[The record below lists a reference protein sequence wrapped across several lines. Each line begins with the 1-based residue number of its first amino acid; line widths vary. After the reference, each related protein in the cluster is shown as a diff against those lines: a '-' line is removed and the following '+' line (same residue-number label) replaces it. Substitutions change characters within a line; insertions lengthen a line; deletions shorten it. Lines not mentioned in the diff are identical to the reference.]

1 MGAARVKR
9 RFSAVVDTPLDEEEV
24 MRLAQSDDVTSS
36 QSGTLPSPNCNG
48 KVLTLHHSNG
58 GRSGERDEDDDD
70 VDDDDDDDDEEG
82 GGRRG
87 GGGGRGS
94 MLRGESGAERSK
106 RKSLSSLSPSA
117 PHERRGQSRRPRRRF
132 VGKDGRCNVTFVNM
146 SERGQRYLTDLFTT
160 CVDIRWRW
168 MLVVFTLSFLLSWL
182 LFGFTFWLIAAAH
195 GELAA
200 PASSSSSPSSVS
212 SSVAPLEPVEESS
225 RVETVAETEERCF
238 QQVNS
243 FMAAFLFSLE
253 TQTSIGYGFRSV
265 TEACPLAVL
274 AVVLQCIVGCIIDA
288 FIIGAVMAK
297 IAKPKKRNETLV
309 FSDVA
314 VVAMRDGKLCM
325 MWRVG
330 NLRRSHLV
338 EAHVRAQLLKPRVTP
353 EGEFLPLDNADLNVG
368 FDTGT
373 DRIFLVS
380 PVTIVHEIDEE
391 SPFFEVDKH
400 TLEGDK
406 ELEVV
411 VILEGMVEATAMT
424 TQCRSSYLASEILWG
439 HRFEPV
445 LFERKNCYQVDYS
458 YFNRTYEVPDTP
470 TCSAKELTEKKYILG
485 SRSSFCYENE
495 RVIGPR
501 NKAEND
507 TGEGQYPQDATT
519 MSRPAGGS
527 VNDVTRFLS
536 TGAGPASPTSV
547 FSASS
552 QADWAAK
559 RLVWVP
565 SEKHGFES
573 ASVREERGDEVE
585 LELTDSGKK
594 LTLSREELQRM
605 NPPRFSKV
613 EDMADLT
620 CLNEASVLHNLRE
633 RYYSGLIYTYSGLFC
648 VVINPYKNLPIY
660 TESIIEMYRG
670 KKRHEMPPHI
680 YAISEAAYRSMLQDR
695 EDQSILCT
703 GESGAGKTENT
714 KKVIQYLAHVA
725 SSHKSGTLGRPK
737 DSALQVRM
745 GTAGE
750 LERQLLQANPILEA
764 FGNAK
769 TVKNDNSSRFGKF
782 IRINFDVAGYIVGAN
797 IETYLLEKSRAI
809 RQAKDERTF
818 HIFYQLLSGASE
830 AVRKELLL
838 GSADQYR
845 FLCGGSLPVPGQS
858 DSENFTQ
865 TMDSMA
871 IMGFTQEESTS
882 MLKVISAVLQFG
894 NITFNKEKN
903 TDQASMPDD
912 TAAQKLCHLL
922 GISVVEFSRAI
933 LTPRIKVGREY
944 VQKAQTKQ
952 QADFAV
958 EALAKATYERLFRW
972 LVHRINRALDRRQ
985 RQGASFIGILD
996 IAGFEIFQA
1005 HPPGVLALLD
1015 EECWF
1020 PRATDRSFIDKLSA
1034 EQGSHP
1040 KFMRP
1045 RQLKEEAD
1053 FSIIHYAGKVD
1064 YKADEW
1070 LVKNMDPLNDNVA
1083 SLLHQ
1088 SSDPFIS
1095 ELWREVE
1102 RIVGLDQV
1110 SSGESS
1116 GPVSFGAAGL
1126 KTKKGMFRTVGQL
1139 YKESLTKLMA
1149 TLRNTNPNF
1158 LRCIIP
1164 NHEKR
1169 GPDYRYE
1176 ILTPNAIPRTFM
1188 DGKQASEL
1196 MISALELDKNLFRV
1210 GQSKVFFRAGVLAH
1224 LEEERDLKITD
1235 TIIRF
1240 QSVARGYLARRA
1252 FHKKQQQLSALRV
1265 MQRNCAAYLKLR
1277 NWQWW
1282 RLFTKVKPLLQV
1294 TRQDEEIQAREA
1306 QLQKAK
1312 DKLSKLELDFSE
1324 LDRKNQQLMEE
1335 KSVLTDQ
1342 LQAEAELFAE
1352 AEEMRARLANRK
1364 QELEDVLGE
1373 LESRLEEEEE
1383 RTLQLT
1389 NEKKRMQQHVQDL
1402 EEQLEEEEGTRQR
1415 LQLEKVT
1422 LESKVKSL
1430 EAETLNVGEQ
1440 RDRLSKEKKQIEE
1453 RLNEVT
1459 DQLTEEEEKVK
1470 SLNKL
1475 KNKQE
1480 AVIADLEERLKR
1492 EEQGRLEQEKWK
1504 RRMEG
1509 EAVEAQ
1515 EQLSDLSL
1523 LVTELR
1529 GSLSQREKEITT
1541 LQTRLEEEGARR
1553 TEAQRALREA
1563 TSQVSEL
1570 KEEVENERGM
1580 RERAEKQRRDLGEE
1594 SRREAELGELQRC
1607 LEDETR
1613 RHEAQLSELRIKH
1626 TAAIDSLQEQLDNA
1640 KRSRQ
1645 SLEKAKVVLEEERVN
1660 LSAELKTLQGGKMES
1675 ERGRKRAE
1683 GQLQELNARL
1693 AQAEREREEREERLS
1708 KLQSELESLSSSLSS
1723 SDSKSHR
1730 LSKEVSSLESQ
1741 LHDVQELLQE
1751 ETRQKL
1757 ALGSRVRALE
1767 EEKAGLMERLE
1778 EEEEKTRELTR
1789 QIQNHTQQL
1798 SDLKRQTEEVNSA
1811 VEAGEEARRK
1821 MQRELENAV
1830 QRERAKEEEK
1840 ERIERQKERLRE
1852 EIEDMTIALQRERQN
1867 CTALEKRQK
1876 KFDQCLAEEKA
1887 VSARLLEERD
1897 RAEAESREKETRF
1910 LSLSRALQEATEQ
1923 RDELE
1928 RTNKQLRLEMEQLVN
1943 AQDDVGKNV
1952 HELER
1957 SRRALETEAQSLKEQ
1972 TQELEDELAEAEN
1985 ARLRLEVTLQAL
1997 RAQFEREIS
2006 TKEEKGEEKRRALNK
2021 QVRELETMLEEEKT
2035 QRAQALTV
2043 KKQLETELQEAEA
2056 QVEAANRGR
2065 EEALRQMK
2073 RLQTQMKELIR
2084 ELDETKLARDE
2095 IVAQSKDSEKRLQTL
2110 EAELLQLTEELSVS
2124 ERQRRQAQQERDE
2137 LADEVVSSTT
2147 GKSALLE
2154 EKRRLEARIT
2164 QLEEELEEEQSNAE
2178 LLAER
2183 QRKSTLQVETL
2194 TVQLSGERTLAQKSE
2209 SARETLERQNKELKT
2224 RLSEME
2230 GTVKGKH
2237 RLSVAALEAKIESM
2251 EEQLE
2256 QERQERAVANKLV
2269 RKTEKKL
2276 KEVLIQVEDERRH
2289 ADQYREQL
2297 DKSMGRL
2304 RQLKRQLEEVE
2315 EENSRSNAQR
2325 RKLQRELEEMGDS
2338 MQSMNR
2344 ELNTLRSQLR
2354 RAPLPISMRAGRRAL
2369 VDDLSQEN
2377 SDSED
2382 PGASPTPSSGPPGT
2396 PTPSDNAL
2404 GPPPPY
2410 SLTDAE

>member
-1 MGAARVKR
+1 
-9 RFSAVVDTPLDEEEV
+9 
-24 MRLAQSDDVTSS
+24 
-36 QSGTLPSPNCNG
+36 
-48 KVLTLHHSNG
+48 
-58 GRSGERDEDDDD
+58 
-70 VDDDDDDDDEEG
+70 
-82 GGRRG
+82 
-87 GGGGRGS
+87 
-94 MLRGESGAERSK
+94 
-106 RKSLSSLSPSA
+106 
-117 PHERRGQSRRPRRRF
+117 
-132 VGKDGRCNVTFVNM
+132 
-146 SERGQRYLTDLFTT
+146 
-160 CVDIRWRW
+160 
-168 MLVVFTLSFLLSWL
+168 
-182 LFGFTFWLIAAAH
+182 
-195 GELAA
+195 
-200 PASSSSSPSSVS
+200 
-212 SSVAPLEPVEESS
+212 
-225 RVETVAETEERCF
+225 
-238 QQVNS
+238 
-243 FMAAFLFSLE
+243 
-253 TQTSIGYGFRSV
+253 
-265 TEACPLAVL
+265 
-274 AVVLQCIVGCIIDA
+274 
-288 FIIGAVMAK
+288 
-297 IAKPKKRNETLV
+297 
-309 FSDVA
+309 
-314 VVAMRDGKLCM
+314 
-325 MWRVG
+325 
-330 NLRRSHLV
+330 
-338 EAHVRAQLLKPRVTP
+338 
-353 EGEFLPLDNADLNVG
+353 
-368 FDTGT
+368 
-373 DRIFLVS
+373 
-380 PVTIVHEIDEE
+380 
-391 SPFFEVDKH
+391 
-400 TLEGDK
+400 
-406 ELEVV
+406 
-411 VILEGMVEATAMT
+411 
-424 TQCRSSYLASEILWG
+424 
-439 HRFEPV
+439 
-445 LFERKNCYQVDYS
+445 
-458 YFNRTYEVPDTP
+458 
-470 TCSAKELTEKKYILG
+470 
-485 SRSSFCYENE
+485 
-495 RVIGPR
+495 
-501 NKAEND
+501 
-507 TGEGQYPQDATT
+507 

-527 VNDVTRFLS
+527 VNDITRFLS
-536 TGAGPASPTSV
+536 TGAGPGSPTSG

-559 RLVWVP
+559 RLIWVP
-565 SEKHGFES
+565 SEKNGFES

-585 LELTDSGKK
+585 VELTDSGKK

-633 RYYSGLIYTYSGLFC
+633 RSYSGLIYTYSGLFC

-737 DSALQVRM
+737 DSALQ
-745 GTAGE
+745 GE

-830 AVRKELLL
+830 AMRKELLL

-845 FLCGGSLPVPGQS
+845 FLCGGSLPVSGQS

-865 TMDSMA
+865 TMDSVT

-894 NITFNKEKN
+894 NITFHKEKN

-922 GISVVEFSRAI
+922 GISVLEFSRAI

-996 IAGFEIFQA
+996 IAGFEIFQLNSFEQLCINYTNEKLQQLFNHTMFVLEQEEYQREGIEWSFIDFGLDLQPCIDLIERPA
-1005 HPPGVLALLD
+1005 HPPGILALLD

-1020 PRATDRSFIDKLSA
+1020 PRATDRSFVDKLSA
-1034 EQGSHP
+1034 EQGSHS

-1053 FSIIHYAGKVD
+1053 FSVLHYAGKVD

-1070 LVKNMDPLNDNVA
+1070 LIKNMDPLNDNVA

-1116 GPVSFGAAGL
+1116 GPVNFGAAGL

-1169 GPDYRYE
+1169 AGKLSPHLVLDQLRCNGVLEGIRICRQGFPNRIPFQEFRQRYE

-1188 DGKQASEL
+1188 DGKQACEL
-1196 MISALELDKNLFRV
+1196 MINALELDKNLFRV

-1235 TIIRF
+1235 TIIHF

-1312 DKLSKLELDFSE
+1312 DNLSKLEHDFSE

-1352 AEEMRARLANRK
+1352 AEEMRARLASRK

-1389 NEKKRMQQHVQDL
+1389 NEKKRMQQIVQDL
-1402 EEQLEEEEGTRQR
+1402 EEQLDEEEGTRQR

-1430 EAETLNVGEQ
+1430 EAEMLTVGEQ
-1440 RDRLSKEKKQIEE
+1440 RDRLSKEKKQLEE

-1515 EQLSDLSL
+1515 EQLSDQSL

-1553 TEAQRALREA
+1553 AEAQRALREA
-1563 TSQVSEL
+1563 MSQVSEL
-1570 KEEVENERGM
+1570 KEEVDNEKGM

-1594 SRREAELGELQRC
+1594 LEALRTELEDTLDTTAAQQELRSRREAELGELQRC
-1607 LEDETR
+1607 LEEETR

-1645 SLEKAKVVLEEERVN
+1645 SLEKAKAVLEEERMN

-1723 SDSKSHR
+1723 SESKSHR

-1811 VEAGEEARRK
+1811 VEVGEEARRK
-1821 MQRELENAV
+1821 MQRELENAI

-2110 EAELLQLTEELSVS
+2110 EAELLQLTEELAVS

-2137 LADEVVSSTT
+2137 LADEIVNSTT

-2154 EKRRLEARIT
+2154 EKRRLDARIT

-2194 TVQLSGERTLAQKSE
+2194 TVQISGERTLAQKSE

-2230 GTVKGKH
+2230 GAVKGKH
-2237 RLSVAALEAKIESM
+2237 RLSVAALEAKIESV

-2256 QERQERAVANKLV
+2256 QERQERAMANKLV

-2325 RKLQRELEEMGDS
+2325 RKLQRELEEMSDS

-2344 ELNTLRSQLR
+2344 ELNTLRSQLSVTER
-2354 RAPLPISMRAGRRAL
+2354 QKSEQRAPLPISMRAGRRAL

-2396 PTPSDNAL
+2396 PTPSDNTL

-2410 SLTDAE
+2410 SLTEAE